1 MKIALIGSR
10 GIPASYSGFET
21 FYENLAVRLA
31 QRGHEVTVYNRKQY
45 VNYPSKLY
53 KGVRLVSFPTI
64 RVKQLDTLFHTFLSV
79 VHASFQRYDIA
90 YFSIVGNSPLTLF
103 TRLLG
108 IKTILNVDGEDWK
121 RDKWRGLEKTYLK
134 MCERVATIFPT

>member
-53 KGVRLVSFPTI
+53 KGVRLVTFPTI
-64 RVKQLDTLFHTFLSV
+64 PVKQLDTLFHTFISV
-79 VHASFQRYDIA
+79 CMLA
-90 YFSIVGNSPLTLF
+90 FSDTISLTFYCRKQSINL
-103 TRLLG
+103 
-108 IKTILNVDGEDWK
+108 IH
-121 RDKWRGLEKTYLK
+121 
-134 MCERVATIFPT
+134 